1 MIVRDA
7 SNNFPVISIQEHFA
21 TGRGLQHP
29 LKHPMV
35 ALFGQGLEFL
45 PEITVIPVGA
55 DRNASANG
63 GIELTRM
70 FFPLL
75 ERVVLE
81 ELLVQLPANLRD
93 DNFFGVCRVL
103 NRNPLLLQPGFEFLS
118 GALPAQELLEGV
130 EIDRE
135 VPVSGIRITED
146 AVINLMPLGK
156 AGEVLPDAWGIRPK
170 IVRTVFVNQNPSSV
184 ILVLGI
190 ATDVIPF
197 LDNRA
202 LRPKLARKPLSK
214 HQAGKTR
221 TDD

>member
-1 MIVRDA
+1 M
-7 SNNFPVISIQEHFA
+7 
-21 TGRGLQHP
+21 
-29 LKHPMV
+29 
-35 ALFGQGLEFL
+35 FL
-45 PEITVIPVGA
+45 
-55 DRNASANG
+55 
-63 GIELTRM
+63 
-70 FFPLL
+70 PLL

-81 ELLVQLPANLRD
+81 ELLIELPANLRD
-93 DNFFGVCRVL
+93 NDLFGVCRVL
-103 NRNPLLLQPGFEFLS
+103 NWNPPLLQPGFEFLR

-135 VPVSGIRITED
+135 VPVSAIRVTED
-146 AVINLMPLGK
+146 AIINLMPLGE

-197 LDNRA
+197 LNDRA
-202 LRPKLARKPLSK
+202 LRPKLARKPLGK
-214 HQAGKTR
+214 HQAGKSS